1 MVQKK
6 LGSMSRSNSIW
17 LSQSKQDRPNAVK
30 RLEIVEF
37 QAFKNVRVYGRYI
50 ANFVTISNSNCRGAA
65 VGNAGK
71 PWPYLDFLVID
82 RHRQI
87 WALYFF
93 TLQYFL
99 NWSIVYC
106 GCQWIGPDHLQNMCL
121 KSRKKQL
128 DQTYSAT
135 YNQVDDPKLVWMLL
149 VFSGCQLSNCSII
162 FCFFFCDT
170 KGHT

>member
-1 MVQKK
+1 MMMVQKK

-87 WALYFF
+87 
-93 TLQYFL
+93 
-99 NWSIVYC
+99 
-106 GCQWIGPDHLQNMCL
+106 
-121 KSRKKQL
+121 
-128 DQTYSAT
+128 
-135 YNQVDDPKLVWMLL
+135 
-149 VFSGCQLSNCSII
+149 
-162 FCFFFCDT
+162 
-170 KGHT
+170 